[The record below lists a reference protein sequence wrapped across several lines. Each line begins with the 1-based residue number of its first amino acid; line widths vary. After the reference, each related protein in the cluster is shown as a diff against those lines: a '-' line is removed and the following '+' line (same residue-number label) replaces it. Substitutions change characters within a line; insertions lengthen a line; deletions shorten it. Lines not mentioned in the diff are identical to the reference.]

1 MGGSSLDDLGTVSP
15 YFLRLDPICVTNH
28 YTCTS
33 VDAEFFTAVVNITI
47 KSTLTECLASM
58 IVGN

>member
-1 MGGSSLDDLGTVSP
+1 MGGSSLEDLGTVTP

-28 YTCTS
+28 YTS
-33 VDAEFFTAVVNITI
+33 VDDEFFTAVVNITI
-47 KSTLTECLASM
+47 KSTLTECLASK